1 MNAKTDHITA
11 ADAPPDD
18 GRVSPPGPASSLILL
33 HDLARAEDDILAL
46 GERHGIPLGKLAAWA
61 GEPKT
66 QRTVAGLCLL
76 ADLQT
81 QLLLSR
87 YRLVAASR
95 LVQQATG
102 QDAALTP
109 EQVRKACVDLLKIE
123 LERVSAVSLE
133 TAEALDDPSLEGL
146 KRAML
151 GETKGTELEPQM
163 NADEGG

>member
-1 MNAKTDHITA
+1 MNAK
-11 ADAPPDD
+11 PDD
-18 GRVSPPGPASSLILL
+18 GTPSNALVDDGRADPPGPASSLILL

-46 GERHGIPLGKLAAWA
+46 GERHGVPLGKLAAWA

-102 QDAALTP
+102 QDEALTP

-133 TAEALDDPSLEGL
+133 SAELLDDPALEGL
-146 KRAML
+146 RRAVL
-151 GETKGTELEPQM
+151 GGAEGKGVEPPM
-163 NADEGG
+163 NADERG